1 MLLHR
6 QLRVQCS
13 YLLFDGLNLS
23 VTLSFNHTVAGIHE
37 GQHVTVGADEATSQL
52 IGLSELFIIKGLHEN
67 TQFLLLALEK
77 PLEFEVRMCMK
88 GCEDLLP
95 DEKERIILLSVL
107 GGQLVTLK

>member
-6 QLRVQCS
+6 QLRIQCS

-23 VTLSFNHTVAGIHE
+23 VTLSFDHTVAGTHE
-37 GQHVTVGADEATSQL
+37 GQHVTVGSYEATSQL
-52 IGLSELFIIKGLHEN
+52 IGLSELLIIKGLHEN
-67 TQFLLLALEK
+67 TQFLLLAFEK
-77 PLEFEVRMCMK
+77 PLEFEVGMCMK

-107 GGQLVTLK
+107 GGQLVALK